1 MFVAAVVCLCAAA
14 VTGALGAWF
23 LTRPPSPDYVL
34 RVLRAVAPTQLA
46 AAAML
51 VAGAVIGFVA
61 PAPTSTLLLILC
73 VLGAVGTVAA
83 GCWQAA
89 KAVALTQA
97 RAQADRQAGG
107 GCASES
113 GGGCATCTLSCSDQK
128 G

>member
-14 VTGALGAWF
+14 VTGALGAWS

-51 VAGAVIGFVA
+51 TAGAVVGFIA
-61 PAPTSTLLLILC
+61 SAPTATVLLTVC
-73 VLGAVGTVAA
+73 VLGAVGTVGA

-97 RAQADRQAGG
+97 RQQATTADG
-107 GCASES
+107 GCASS
-113 GGGCATCTLSCSDQK
+113 GGCATCTLSCSDQRS
-128 G
+128 

>member
-1 MFVAAVVCLCAAA
+1 MFVAALVCLCAAA

-97 RAQADRQAGG
+97 RAQAETGR
-107 GCASES
+107 GCAGES

-128 G
+128 N

>member
-1 MFVAAVVCLCAAA
+1 MFVAALVCLGAA
-14 VTGALGAWF
+14 VVTGGLGVWS
-23 LTRPPSPDYVL
+23 LLRPPSPDYVR
-34 RVLRAVAPTQLA
+34 RVLRAVAPPQLA

-51 VAGAVIGFVA
+51 AAGALVGLLA
-61 PAPTSTLLLILC
+61 PAPTATLLLTVC

-89 KAVALTQA
+89 KAVAVTQA
-97 RAQADRQAGG
+97 RQQAAGG
-107 GCASES
+107 GCAGET